1 MDAVGGEGFGSRSAI
16 ITSTHAKISKMFV
29 SVIANIMSLPF
40 NSMAYSLQLTLD
52 KVGNVCIMVTT
63 AYSQLRAKELA
74 AELREMAEEV
84 RAALEWLSKENT
96 K

>member
-1 MDAVGGEGFGSRSAI
+1 
-16 ITSTHAKISKMFV
+16 
-29 SVIANIMSLPF
+29 
-40 NSMAYSLQLTLD
+40 MAYSLQLTLD